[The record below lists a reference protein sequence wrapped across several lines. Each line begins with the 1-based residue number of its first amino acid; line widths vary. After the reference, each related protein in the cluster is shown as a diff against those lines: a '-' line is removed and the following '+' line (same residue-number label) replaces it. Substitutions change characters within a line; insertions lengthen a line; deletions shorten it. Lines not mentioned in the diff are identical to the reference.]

1 MVVFCITKSCYFV
14 DAGLPLVV
22 ILMGNIII
30 ELFQKEKLDSV
41 SVFNNFS
48 HRQDGLCGDK
58 TGYFSDLYVRGEAA
72 LTRTA
77 KSLNAGATIS
87 WNRDPT

>member
-1 MVVFCITKSCYFV
+1 MIKKYI
-14 DAGLPLVV
+14 P
-22 ILMGNIII
+22 N
-30 ELFQKEKLDSV
+30 EKEKYMCDKHKKFFKKKLIDWKLFKHCLKGFRYRNYQLSITLFRF
-41 SVFNNFS
+41 FNQCNS
-48 HRQDGLCGDK
+48 NEKCG
-58 TGYFSDLYVRGEAA
+58 RREAA